1 MLALLLPYTQQTI
14 SILRFHRGC
23 QIFGPLG
30 GFRPLWPV
38 DSPCGLWP
46 ALCPVASPCGLWPA
60 LVACGQPFA
69 LWPPT
74 TQTHPFHPPHPPPA
88 LSPHPIAHSPL
99 FQFLASFS
107 PFQFLSPFLCH
118 FGYLGGHFLPLEPL
132 TYPFY
137 TLRSYPFYIPLYYH
151 FLQGGDTF
159 RAL

>member
-1 MLALLLPYTQQTI
+1 MLALPLPYTQQTI
-14 SILRFHRGC
+14 SILRFHCGR
-23 QIFGPLG
+23 QILRPPGV
-30 GFRPLWPV
+30 FRHLW
-38 DSPCGLWP
+38 
-46 ALCPVASPCGLWPA
+46 PVASPCALWPA
-60 LVACGQPFA
+60 LMPCGQPLWPVASPCA

-88 LSPHPIAHSPL
+88 LSPHPIPHPPV
-99 FQFLASFS
+99 FQFFTSFR
-107 PFQFLSPFLCH
+107 PFQLLSPFLCH